1 MSDGQVPGTP
11 SGWQGLLYFAL
22 VTLITVGADYLR
34 RIMPPP
40 RRRRGHK
47 HEDTDA
53 EEEDRE

>member
-1 MSDGQVPGTP
+1 MSEQVPGTP

-40 RRRRGHK
+40 RRRRRDRDD
-47 HEDTDA
+47 EDQEDDDA
-53 EEEDRE
+53 

>member
-11 SGWQGLLYFAL
+11 SGWQGLVYFAL

-40 RRRRGHK
+40 RRRRRRK
-47 HEDTDA
+47 HEDTD
-53 EEEDRE
+53 EEED